1 MKKIIK
7 FIINQQL
14 ESLDDYHTLVIP
26 ISEEFNLEVSC
37 AQSII
42 DTVVEW
48 ETDAN
53 TIDSLEE
60 LLMKRFPDIVTN

>member
-7 FIINQQL
+7 FIIDQKL
-14 ESLDDYHTLVIP
+14 ESLDDYPSLVIP

-37 AQSII
+37 AQSIV

-60 LLMKRFPDIVTN
+60 LLMKRFPDVVTN